1 MPNVTVT
8 FEMSDGRTL
17 KCEYGYR
24 VIPGNYSG
32 LPENCYPDE
41 VDVGEPE
48 YFIDD
53 DPVEYSALPKGL
65 DIIADA
71 MYEDGENDPRFTY
84 KAEEPDYDDGDY
96 EDPREWD
103 EPY

>member
-8 FEMSDGRTL
+8 FEMSDGRVLECQYAYHVT
-17 KCEYGYR
+17 
-24 VIPGNYSG
+24 PGNYSG

-48 YFIDD
+48 YFIDG
-53 DPVEYSALPKGL
+53 DPVDYANLPKGL
-65 DIIADA
+65 SAVADA
-71 MYEDGENDPRFTY
+71 MYEDGEGDDRFTY
-84 KAEEPDYDDGDY
+84 KAEEPDYDGLEY
-96 EDPREWD
+96 DPREWD

>member
-1 MPNVTVT
+1 MPNVTVK

-17 KCEYGYR
+17 KCEYGYK
-24 VIPGNYSG
+24 VTPGNYSG

-41 VDVGEPE
+41 VDVGELE

-53 DPVEYSALPKGL
+53 YPVEYSALPKGL
-65 DIIADA
+65 NVIADA
-71 MYEDGENDPRFTY
+71 MYEDGRDDPRFSY
-84 KAEEPDYDDGDY
+84 KEEEPNYDGPEY
-96 EDPREWD
+96 DPRIWD

>member
-17 KCEYGYR
+17 KCEYGYK
-24 VIPGNYSG
+24 VTPGNYSG

-53 DPVEYSALPKGL
+53 DPVEYNALPKGL
-65 DIIADA
+65 DAIADA
-71 MYEDGENDPRFTY
+71 MYEAGEGETLPETSGQPETAPRRGRPPKHTTET
-84 KAEEPDYDDGDY
+84 K
-96 EDPREWD
+96 
-103 EPY
+103 

>member
-8 FEMSDGRTL
+8 FEMSDGREL
-17 KCEYGYR
+17 KCEYPYH
-24 VIPGNYSG
+24 VTPGNYSG

-41 VDVGEPE
+41 VDVGDPE

-53 DPVEYSALPKGL
+53 DPVSYDELPKGL
-65 DIIADA
+65 SAIADA
-71 MYEDGENDPRFTY
+71 MYENGENDSRFKYT
-84 KAEEPDYDDGDY
+84 AAEPDYDGPEY
-96 EDPREWD
+96 DPREWD